1 MPPKPAH
8 LATRAGWRLFRRAPI
23 LANQEG
29 AAAVEFALVAAPLV
43 FLICSCIELALVIV
57 LSVTLDNATDKA
69 SREIR
74 TGVTTSG
81 NSTVDTFKQK
91 VCDNMGW
98 LSGSCMSSLHIDVQT
113 YNSFAEVSKDD
124 LIKDGKFDTNNFKYN
139 VGTGSKIQLVR
150 AYYEWP
156 LFTPFLT
163 DGLASLGNKDAVIS
177 SKVVF
182 RNEPF

>member
-8 LATRAGWRLFRRAPI
+8 RNRRAGWRLFARA
-23 LANQEG
+23 QDG
-29 AAAVEFALVAAPLV
+29 AAAVEFALIAGPLV
-43 FLICSCIELALVIV
+43 FMICACIELALVVV

-69 SREIR
+69 AREIR
-74 TGVTTSG
+74 TGIATAG
-81 NSTVDTFKQK
+81 NSSVDIFRQK

-98 LSGSCMSSLHIDVQT
+98 LAGSCMSSLHVDVQN
-113 YNSFAEVSKDD
+113 YNSFAEVPTSD
-124 LIKDGKFDTNNFKYN
+124 LIVNGKFDTNNFKYN
-139 VGTGSKIQLVR
+139 IGSGSKIQLVR

-156 LFTPFLT
+156 LFTPFLNG
-163 DGLASLGNKDAVIS
+163 GLASLGNGDAVIT